1 MTKCFTNLDIN
12 YIDLQDLNFC
22 RFMIEASASLAW
34 SSVVINDAHLVMDDT
49 TVSNNRTRIIS

>member
-22 RFMIEASASLAW
+22 RFMVEASASLAW
-34 SSVVINDAHLVMDDT
+34 LSVVINDAHLVMGDT
-49 TVSNNRTRIIS
+49 TVSNKRTRIMS